1 MTSKTIDMQYTPP
14 TSDTIQT
21 KPFPIRGEQLFILA
35 CFVINKKKKEFLA
48 MDLIFLF
55 TLMLVL

>member
-21 KPFPIRGEQLFILA
+21 KPFPIRGESDCLF
-35 CFVINKKKKEFLA
+35 FVSL
-48 MDLIFLF
+48 L
-55 TLMLVL
+55 